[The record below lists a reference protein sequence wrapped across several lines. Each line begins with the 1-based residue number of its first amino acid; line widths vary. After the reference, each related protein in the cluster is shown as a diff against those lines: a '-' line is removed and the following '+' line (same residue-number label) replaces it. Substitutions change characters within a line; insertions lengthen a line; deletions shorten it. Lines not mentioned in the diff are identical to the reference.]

1 MVEKDVL
8 DKSHEFLNPLKN
20 SSVVSPRFF
29 SQWQLFHPQ
38 SFPASPSKPPLKLN
52 QHSLPRPTLK
62 VLWACARQPGLS
74 TEQDQTSGR
83 SSAGLRFI
91 IDTFPATPPPP
102 PAPHAGVLKRT
113 ELPRAP
119 VHPRR
124 QHGARRTCGTGP
136 TAPGPVATLPLQPP
150 KRMMGGSSLAHG
162 DSGGTEA
169 TFRAAGGPSLLLTCT
184 WGLHI
189 TSFLGFFLNRVQDG
203 EDQLRLVCKLQS

>member
-102 PAPHAGVLKRT
+102 PAPPCWGSEAHRT
-113 ELPRAP
+113 AACTCASPP
-119 VHPRR
+119 P
-124 QHGARRTCGTGP
+124 ARRPAHVRNGSHSTRPCCHTAAAASEADDGWQLFGTWRLWRNRSHVQSRWGFFTPLDLHLGAAHHLLSGILSKQGAGWGGP
-136 TAPGPVATLPLQPP
+136 TST
-150 KRMMGGSSLAHG
+150 
-162 DSGGTEA
+162 
-169 TFRAAGGPSLLLTCT
+169 
-184 WGLHI
+184 GL
-189 TSFLGFFLNRVQDG
+189 
-203 EDQLRLVCKLQS
+203 

>member
-1 MVEKDVL
+1 MGL
-8 DKSHEFLNPLKN
+8 
-20 SSVVSPRFF
+20 R
-29 SQWQLFHPQ
+29 
-38 SFPASPSKPPLKLN
+38 
-52 QHSLPRPTLK
+52 
-62 VLWACARQPGLS
+62 RQPGLS

-91 IDTFPATPPPP
+91 IDTFPATPPPL
-102 PAPHAGVLKRT
+102 PAPRAGVQERT

-124 QHGARRTCGTGP
+124 QHGAWRTCGMGP

-169 TFRAAGGPSLLLTCT
+169 TFRATGGSSLLFTCT